1 MFKCF
6 PALVVVPNST
16 ITNWVREFERWA
28 PKLRVVP
35 FYGEAKAREIIK
47 KFELFHPRP
56 APGTTGAKYHVLVTT
71 YETITNTKEFGPVFK
86 GAPVWEMLVVDEGQR
101 RGFPSLRTTVNLT
114 SPSQER
120 CEPHI
125 QALKGVKHQTPD
137 YHDGSKSSFHFLKI

>member
-1 MFKCF
+1 MKGKTVQIVTFIGYIVAAFECF

-35 FYGEAKAREIIK
+35 FYGEAKAREVIK

-56 APGTTGAKYHVLVTT
+56 ASGTTGAKYHVLVTT

-86 GAPVWEMLVVDEGQR
+86 SAPVWEMLVVDEGQR
-101 RGFPSLRTTVNLT
+101 RGSHVLFVLIDN
-114 SPSQER
+114 
-120 CEPHI
+120 
-125 QALKGVKHQTPD
+125 
-137 YHDGSKSSFHFLKI
+137 